1 MSPEENKALVRRFVE
16 AIFNRGMLDRL
27 SAFIALDAVEHI
39 AFLGDERG
47 IDGMKEEYALLLLA
61 FPNLHFTV
69 DTIVAE
75 ADMVAWRWT
84 MHGTHEGNYRQYP
97 ATGREVTMKGVS
109 LERIAGD
116 KIMERWANLAE
127 CEILRQIG
135 VLDR

>member
-1 MSPEENKALVRRFVE
+1 MSPEENKALVLRFVE
-16 AIFNRGMLDRL
+16 AIFKRGMSDRL
-27 SAFIALDAVEHI
+27 SAFNALHAVEHI
-39 AFLGDERG
+39 AILGDERG
-47 IDGMKEEYALLLLA
+47 IDGMKEEYALLLMA

-75 ADMVAWRWT
+75 ADVVAWRWT

-97 ATGREVTMKGVS
+97 ATGREVIMKGVS

-116 KIMERWANLAE
+116 KIMGPWANLAE

-135 VLDR
+135 AVDG